1 MNSLLGNKGNI
12 LMQAFGAMMRGESPK
27 QFMQNLAKSNPQL
40 QGMNFDNLEQT
51 ARNVCRDNNVDMNA
65 KLNEIKSQLPN

>member
-65 KLNEIKSQLPN
+65 KLNEIKSQLPK